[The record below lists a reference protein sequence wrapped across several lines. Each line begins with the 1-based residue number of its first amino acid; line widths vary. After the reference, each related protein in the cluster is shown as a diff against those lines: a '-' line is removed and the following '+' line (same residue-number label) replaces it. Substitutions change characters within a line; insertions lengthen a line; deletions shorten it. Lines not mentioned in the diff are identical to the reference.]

1 MDNGIPII
9 PYYENK
15 ADRELEALGDYL
27 KGMIGVKDV
36 REYNRFFISL
46 N

>member
-27 KGMIGVKDV
+27 KGMIGAKDV
-36 REYNRFFISL
+36 REYNRQHL
-46 N
+46 RL